1 MNRNLRQPLSALE
14 TGKIVVDLTFPTFL
28 AIVISFLSNPII
40 AFLFII
46 IAFFSIYKATTENSQ
61 RELMFFYG

>member
-1 MNRNLRQPLSALE
+1 LNRNLRQPLSALE